1 MRACAAFLTGVE
13 GLLNVNQVAK
23 NTLVLTKIE
32 RKTLFLNQLL
42 LSTQFIKPNR
52 ALALSNTKS

>member
-13 GLLNVNQVAK
+13 GFLNVNQVAK

-42 LSTQFIKPNR
+42 LSTQFIEQNR
-52 ALALSNTKS
+52 ALALSNKKS